1 MADFEDMMQSIV
13 KVSRGQSLHKAA
25 IESAIERALQDL
37 GSSEDLVRTI
47 YICDSMVTFRNDAYL
62 YFRFLSYVF
71 ADLLLGITLSV
82 EREGRHIS
90 PGGFKR
96 SDRGYSGL

>member
-1 MADFEDMMQSIV
+1 MQSIKPPVLSHLTGHNVVVDFEDTMQSIV

-47 YICDSMVTFRNDAYL
+47 VTWYICDSMINFRNDAYL
-62 YFRFLSYVF
+62 YSHCFIVCFCRLIFGHHSF
-71 ADLLLGITLSV
+71 S
-82 EREGRHIS
+82 
-90 PGGFKR
+90 
-96 SDRGYSGL
+96 